1 MRSATLSVLT
11 PGLNATWAPTLSPIA
26 MIKGEQR
33 FLSKRRNKLNAEKW
47 INSSLLVDHLRQR
60 RLIA

>member
-1 MRSATLSVLT
+1 
-11 PGLNATWAPTLSPIA
+11 

-33 FLSKRRNKLNAEKW
+33 FLSKRRNKLNAEKRTT
-47 INSSLLVDHLRQR
+47 SSLPVDHLRQR